1 MSNPTPLSIGYLT
14 SVYARASDTF
24 IRNEVLELRRRGHDV
39 RTYSIREPEEE
50 QLVSEEIRRE
60 RETTLY
66 ILPRNLRGAVLAALR
81 LALTQPL
88 RTLAAFALGW
98 RTGAKGLRARLWQL
112 AYFLEACFLAVHLRR
127 DGVRHLHVHLEEQP
141 ATVGMLASAL
151 SGVPYSVAVHGPYI
165 FRAPVAWALGEKIER
180 AAFVT
185 CISEFTRSQCM
196 LYAPLASWPKLH
208 LVRCAPHPSFLD
220 AEQAPLPAERRLV
233 WVGRVCEE
241 KGVPV
246 LIEAAARLARE
257 GLEFELE
264 LIGDGP
270 LLPEIRARVEREG
283 LQRRVRTLGWAGSD
297 AVRARLVAARAL
309 VQPSFAEGLP
319 VVIMEALA
327 LGRPVI
333 STFVAG
339 IPELVET
346 GVDGW
351 IVPAG
356 SVEALTRA
364 MRAAVQASPAELE
377 RLGREGRARV
387 LARHH
392 VRTEVEALQALF
404 EASIAGRALP
414 GTRAGNAE
422 SDAPASEPRRAL
434 GA

>member
-1 MSNPTPLSIGYLT
+1 MATPLTLGYLT

-24 IRNEVLELRRRGHDV
+24 IRNEVLELRRRGHVV
-39 RTYSIREPEEE
+39 RTYSIREPDHE
-50 QLVSEEIRRE
+50 QLVSEEIRCE

-66 ILPRNLRGAVLAALR
+66 ILPRHASGALFAALR
-81 LALTQPL
+81 LFVTRPV
-88 RTLAAFALGW
+88 RTLAALALGW
-98 RTGAKGLRARLWQL
+98 RTSAKGVRARIWQL
-112 AYFLEACFLAVHLRR
+112 AYFLEACFLATRLRADR
-127 DGVRHLHVHLEEQP
+127 VQHLHVHLEEQP

-151 SGVPYSVAVHGPYI
+151 SGVPFSMAVHGPYI
-165 FRAPVAWALGEKIER
+165 FRAPVPWALGEKVAR
-180 AAFVT
+180 AAFTT

-196 LYAPLASWPKLH
+196 LYAPLAAWPKLSI
-208 LVRCAPHPSFLD
+208 VRCAPHPSFLHS
-220 AEQAPLPAERRLV
+220 EPTPCPAERRLV

-246 LIEAAARLARE
+246 LIEAAAKLARA

-270 LLPEIRARVEREG
+270 LLPEIRARIAREG
-283 LQRRVRTLGWAGSD
+283 LERRVRTLGWAGSD
-297 AVRARLVAARAL
+297 AVRARVNAARAL

-351 IVPAG
+351 LVPAG
-356 SVEALTRA
+356 SVEALTAA
-364 MRAAVQASPAELE
+364 MRAAIEASTAELE
-377 RLGREGRARV
+377 RLGRAGRARV
-387 LARHH
+387 LERHH
-392 VRTEVEALQALF
+392 VRTEVDKLQQLFEESVGGRSTPAAGSTALQ
-404 EASIAGRALP
+404 AGRAL
-414 GTRAGNAE
+414 RA
-422 SDAPASEPRRAL
+422 
-434 GA
+434 

>member
-1 MSNPTPLSIGYLT
+1 MATPFTLGYLT

-24 IRNEVLELRRRGHDV
+24 IRNEVLELRRRGHVV
-39 RTYSIREPEEE
+39 RTYSIREPEHE

-60 RETTLY
+60 RESTLY
-66 ILPRNLRGAVLAALR
+66 ILPGHAAGAIRAAL
-81 LALTQPL
+81 LLFVTQPA

-98 RTGAKGLRARLWQL
+98 RTGARGVRARVWQL
-112 AYFLEACFLAVHLRR
+112 AYFLEACFLARRLRA

-151 SGVPYSVAVHGPYI
+151 SGVPFSMAVHGPYI
-165 FRAPVAWALGEKIER
+165 FRAPGPWALGEKVAR
-180 AAFVT
+180 AAFTT

-196 LYAPLASWPKLH
+196 LYAPLAAWPKLSI
-208 LVRCAPHPSFLD
+208 VRCAPHPSFL
-220 AEQAPLPAERRLV
+220 ECEPAPLPDARRLV

-270 LLPEIRARVEREG
+270 LLPAIRARIAQEG
-283 LQRRVRTLGWAGSD
+283 LERRVRTLGWAGSD
-297 AVRARLVAARAL
+297 AVRARVNAARAL

-339 IPELVET
+339 IPELIEN

-351 IVPAG
+351 LVPAG
-356 SVEALTRA
+356 SVEALTGA
-364 MRAAVQASPAELE
+364 MRAAIQAPAAELE
-377 RLGREGRARV
+377 RLGRAGRARV
-387 LARHH
+387 LERHH
-392 VRTEVEALQALF
+392 VVTEVDKLAALF
-404 EASIAGRALP
+404 ESSIAGRA
-414 GTRAGNAE
+414 T
-422 SDAPASEPRRAL
+422 PASSSASSARAL
-434 GA
+434 RA

>member
-1 MSNPTPLSIGYLT
+1 MATPLTLGYLT

-24 IRNEVLELRRRGHDV
+24 IRNEVLELRRRGHVV

-50 QLVSEEIRRE
+50 QLVSDEIRCE
-60 RETTLY
+60 RGTTLY
-66 ILPRNLRGAVLAALR
+66 ILPGHTWGAVLAALR
-81 LALTQPL
+81 LGLTQPL

-98 RTGAKGLRARLWQL
+98 RTGAKGIRARVWQL
-112 AYFLEACFLAVHLRR
+112 AYFLEACFLATRLREG
-127 DGVRHLHVHLEEQP
+127 GVRHLHVHLEEQP

-151 SGVPYSVAVHGPYI
+151 SGVPYSMAVHGPYI
-165 FRAPVAWALGEKIER
+165 FRAPELWALGEKIAR

-196 LYAPLASWPKLH
+196 LYAPLGAWSKLH
-208 LVRCAPHPSFLD
+208 IVRCAPHPSFLE
-220 AEQAPLPAERRLV
+220 AEPAPFPAERRLV

-270 LLPEIRARVEREG
+270 LLAEIRARIGREG
-283 LQRRVRTLGWAGSD
+283 LERRVRTLGWAGSD
-297 AVRARLVAARAL
+297 AVRARLAAARVL

-327 LGRPVI
+327 LARPVI
-333 STFVAG
+333 STYVAG
-339 IPELVET
+339 IPELVEP

-351 IVPAG
+351 LVPAG
-356 SVEALTRA
+356 SVEALATA
-364 MRAAVQASPAELE
+364 MRAAIQSSTTELE
-377 RLGREGRARV
+377 RLGRAGRERV
-387 LARHH
+387 LERHH
-392 VRTEVEALQALF
+392 VRIEVDRLLGLF
-404 EASIAGRALP
+404 EGSVTGRPPTTMAGSLPIERAL
-414 GTRAGNAE
+414 RA
-422 SDAPASEPRRAL
+422 
-434 GA
+434 